1 MHSDIELVGQI
12 AKGDETAFSS
22 LFYTYKDRLYGFVFS
37 LTRSSAQAEDIVQ
50 DVFLK
55 IWQNRAQLED
65 VENISAYIFKM
76 VRNYAID
83 KLRRLAKEIEIRE
96 ILIAEDTHLHTPEKE
111 LLRKEQRE
119 LIQKAL
125 EKLPSQ
131 QRKIYSMHRL
141 QGMKFD
147 EIAQELGLS
156 ISTVK
161 NHIFR
166 ASENIRTDLSSYYSQ
181 IGVFL
186 LIMMVDQSLFQ

>member
-1 MHSDIELVGQI
+1 MCSDFELVDQI
-12 AKGDETAFSS
+12 TKGDETAFSS
-22 LFYTYKDRLYGFVFS
+22 LFYAYKDRLYGFVFS
-37 LTRSSAQAEDIVQ
+37 LTRSRVQSEDIVQ

-55 IWQNRAQLED
+55 IWQNRAQLGD
-65 VENISAYIFKM
+65 VENISTYIFKM

-96 ILIAEDTHLHTPEKE
+96 VLVGEDEHLHTPEKE

-156 ISTVK
+156 TSTVK

-166 ASENIRTDLSSYYSQ
+166 ASENIRKDLSTYYSQ

-186 LIMMVDQSLFQ
+186 LIVLADQSLFQ